1 MAIIHGKEGNAKWDA
16 EVARQ
21 DFTKIQSWSLTT
33 AFDVV
38 ETTGMQNSNDWRTWL
53 PGQVNWTA
61 TVDALLDS
69 AGLDISLASGSPD
82 GLGDVSAK
90 LELYINWDTGTPQYV
105 ALFGSAINIG
115 TTINS
120 EKDGVTSVTYTF
132 QGTGALTYQDAG
144 TIPSY

>member
-1 MAIIHGKEGNAKWDA
+1 MAIIHGKDGNVKWDA
-16 EVARQ
+16 SVARQ

-53 PGQVNWTA
+53 PGQVDWTA
-61 TVDALLDS
+61 TVEALLDS

-90 LELYINWDTGTPQYV
+90 LELYINWDTVTTLYV
-105 ALFGSAINIG
+105 NLYGSAICIG
-115 TTINS
+115 ITVNS
-120 EKDGVTSVTYTF
+120 EKDGVTTATYTF
-132 QGTGALTYQDAG
+132 QGTGALAYRSAATLVTY
-144 TIPSY
+144 